1 MKHSSDFQIKVWQE
15 IEKIPYGETRT
26 YKDIAIAIGKPNA
39 HRAVANACGKNPL
52 PIIRPCHRVICSD
65 GSLGGYSIGS
75 GKKLKRALIRL
86 ESNKFSSLHL
96 II

>member
-39 HRAVANACGKNPL
+39 HRAVANANARNPI
-52 PIIRPCHRVICSD
+52 PIIIPCHRVIKSNGD
-65 GSLGGYSIGS
+65 FGEYGGGSILK
-75 GKKLKRALIRL
+75 KKLL
-86 ESNKFSSLHL
+86 KFEKDIFFSKPD
-96 II
+96 